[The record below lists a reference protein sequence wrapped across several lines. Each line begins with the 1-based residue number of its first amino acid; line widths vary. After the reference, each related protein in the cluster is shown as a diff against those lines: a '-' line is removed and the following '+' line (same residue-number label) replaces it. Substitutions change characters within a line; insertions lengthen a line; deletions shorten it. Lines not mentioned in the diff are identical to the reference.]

1 MMLSKSPQT
10 TLSLLTRDGAVT
22 VTFSAK
28 LTDEQYARLFEL
40 TRCAGTKPEMEAIL
54 TSVAAE
60 WDVPAVIED
69 A

>member
-40 TRCAGTKPEMEAIL
+40 TRRAETKQDMEVIL

-60 WDVPAVIED
+60 WGVPAVIE
-69 A
+69 AA

>member
-40 TRCAGTKPEMEAIL
+40 TRRAGTKPEMEAIL

>member
-1 MMLSKSPQT
+1 MMLSKFPQT

-40 TRCAGTKPEMEAIL
+40 TRCAETKLDMEAIL
-54 TSVAAE
+54 ASVAADWE
-60 WDVPAVIED
+60 VPAVIED

>member
-1 MMLSKSPQT
+1 MLSKSPQT

-40 TRCAGTKPEMEAIL
+40 TRCAETKLDMEDVLA
-54 TSVAAE
+54 SAAAE
-60 WDVPAVIED
+60 WGVPAVIE
-69 A
+69 AA